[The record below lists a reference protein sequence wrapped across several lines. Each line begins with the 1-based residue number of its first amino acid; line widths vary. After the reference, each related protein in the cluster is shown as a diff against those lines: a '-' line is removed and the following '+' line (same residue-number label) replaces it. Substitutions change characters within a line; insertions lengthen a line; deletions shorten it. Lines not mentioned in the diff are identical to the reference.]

1 MDFRTIANISR
12 FKDIVAVFV
21 KHGFEDMVRMLDLP
35 GKHLIRRAG
44 GPDQNLSTFARL
56 RLALEELGP
65 TFIKFG
71 QIMSLRAELLP
82 APLIAELNKLQDEV
96 APEDFGG
103 IRQVIE
109 SSLGQALKDIFII
122 FDEQPVAA
130 ASLSQVHRAV
140 LRDGRMPL
148 ALKVQ
153 RPEIDSKIK
162 TDLDLLAYAA
172 NLLHERSDSLRMYD
186 LPGLVQSVR
195 RNLQRELDFTRE
207 ARHMQIARNLMRD
220 LSGIHV
226 PRVYPDLS
234 RRRLLAMEYVRGRKL
249 KEVDRRSLPNA
260 ETLAKNGMRA
270 VVKQILED
278 GFFHADPHP
287 GNLLIADDETMSLLD
302 WGMVG
307 RLTRQD
313 RHELVNLMAAIVE
326 SDAQRLTDA
335 LLVIVSGSHDHPPDR
350 QELERDLLDLM
361 DYHITASLSEL
372 RLDRLILDMM
382 EIVYKYHL
390 PIPHNHFITLK
401 ALITAEGTAR
411 RLYPGLD
418 VVGEMEPHVRRLAAL
433 RFKPDVLWRHLRT
446 MLFEIAAS
454 PTKLPRRIGE
464 IIHKLERGD
473 LRLRFEHHNLAD
485 LLTTL
490 DKTFSRLTMGIIAA
504 SMIIG
509 SSLIITTG
517 IPPLFMGYPIF
528 GLIGY
533 LIAAVLGLWLVF
545 DILRSR

>member
-1 MDFRTIANISR
+1 MMDFQTIANISR

-21 KHGFEDMVRMLDLP
+21 KHGFEDVVWMLDLP
-35 GKHLIRRAG
+35 GKHLISRG
-44 GPDQNLSTFARL
+44 GEPDRDLGTFARL
-56 RLALEELGP
+56 RLAVEELGP

-82 APLIAELNKLQDEV
+82 AALIAELNKLQDEV
-96 APEDFGG
+96 PPEDFSG

-109 SSLGQALKDIFII
+109 SSFEQPLKEMFII

-153 RPEIDSKIK
+153 RPKIRSKIK
-162 TDLDLLAYAA
+162 TDLDLLAHAA
-172 NLLHERSDSLRMYD
+172 NLLHERSDRLRMYD
-186 LPGLVQSVR
+186 LPGLVQSVQQT
-195 RNLQRELDFTRE
+195 LQRELDFTRE
-207 ARHMQIARNLMRD
+207 ARHMQIARNLMQG

-226 PRVYPDLS
+226 PRVYADLS
-234 RRRLLAMEYVRGRKL
+234 RKRLLVMEYVQGRKL
-249 KEVDRRSLPNA
+249 KEVNRHSLPHA
-260 ETLAKNGMRA
+260 QTLAQNGMRA
-270 VVKQILED
+270 IVKQILED

-287 GNLLIADDETMSLLD
+287 GNLLIADDETMSRLD

-326 SDAQRLTDA
+326 RDAQRLTDA
-335 LLVIVSGSHDHPPDR
+335 LLVIVSGSLDLDR

-361 DYHITASLSEL
+361 DYHLTASLREL
-372 RLDRLILDMM
+372 RFDRLILDIM
-382 EIVYKYHL
+382 EIVREYHL
-390 PIPHNHFITLK
+390 KIPPNHFITLK
-401 ALITAEGTAR
+401 SLITAEGTAR
-411 RLYPGLD
+411 RLYPQLD

-433 RFKPDVLWRHLRT
+433 RFKPEVIWRHLRT
-446 MLFEIAAS
+446 MIFEIAAS
-454 PTKLPRRIGE
+454 PTKLPRQIGE

-473 LRLRFEHHNLAD
+473 LRLLFEHHNLAD

-504 SMIIG
+504 AMIIG

-517 IPPLFMGYPIF
+517 IPPLIVGYPIL
-528 GLIGY
+528 GLVGY